1 MIFYLFVR
9 ICRNFL
15 LLTGRYGVIPALL
28 VLMLGGWGCAVRR
41 RIHVSH
47 PQAPGPLKQATT
59 KELVRK
65 VDSWSGDIETLTAT
79 VEFRPTTGSV
89 YNGVINEYHKVGG
102 FILLKK
108 PAMIHII
115 GQAPVVRTDIFD
127 MVSDGQQFRVS
138 IPPKNKFII
147 GDNSYHGSAKK
158 PLENLR
164 PDHIMDA
171 LLIPPIDKA
180 KEKFFDEQ
188 THTPEG
194 QFYYVLNVVEPT
206 ADGEL
211 NLKRKVW
218 FNRTDLNISRLQL
231 YGPEGAL
238 VEDVNYADYRDFQ
251 GIRYPAQINLSRP
264 EQDYTLAITIAKAT
278 FNKPIPAKDFILKR
292 PPNAT
297 VVKLGGG
304 E

>member
-1 MIFYLFVR
+1 M
-9 ICRNFL
+9 
-15 LLTGRYGVIPALL
+15 
-28 VLMLGGWGCAVRR
+28 
-41 RIHVSH
+41 
-47 PQAPGPLKQATT
+47 
-59 KELVRK
+59 RK